1 MKAFGWLRNTLAVAG
16 LVAVGYWFGTSRTV
30 RADSSSGNSVEFQL
44 TGVNDT
50 STLLVYQPSE
60 KSVYVYRGATAGNST
75 VQCSFK
81 FVLGTPGGA
90 IQRVNCPVGSAFH

>member
-1 MKAFGWLRNTLAVAG
+1 MGWLRNALAVMG
-16 LVAVGYWFGTSRTV
+16 LVAIGYWFGASRVV
-30 RADSSSGNSVEFQL
+30 RADSSSGNGVEFQL
-44 TGVNDT
+44 TGVSDM

-60 KSVYVYRGATAGNST
+60 KSVYVYRGATAGNAT

-81 FVLGTPGGA
+81 FVLGAPGGA